1 MFDIDAYPHLLREFS
16 RYKSVVQGRSP
27 KTVEEYL
34 IDLRTFTRYLW
45 SREKS
50 LPTDREALEVMDIS
64 DVPDDFYFGVT
75 TDNIYD
81 FLFFTERT
89 LANSASARSRKLSA
103 IRSLYK
109 YLTQKTHQLDK
120 NPAADI
126 DSPRLKKSLPKH
138 LTVNE
143 SIALLEAVKNNTE
156 NKHRIRDYTIIT
168 MFLNCGMRLSE
179 LCSINFSDLDPELR
193 SLRVVGKGSKERII
207 YLNDACRAA
216 LNDYIPV
223 RLAEHTEGQRESALF
238 ISSRGQRIS
247 NKTVQYLVK
256 KHLGEAGLEYKHLS
270 THKLRHTAATLM
282 YQSGQVDIRVLK
294 DILGH
299 EQLNTTQIYTHI
311 SSESMAAAMEKN
323 PLASLDGAGSD
334 NVKPV
339 SYEEDDSETAGEN
352 GDSQ

>member
-1 MFDIDAYPHLLREFS
+1 MFDLDTYPHLLKDFS

-45 SREKS
+45 ARKKS
-50 LPTDREALEVMDIS
+50 LPTDRASLEAMDITN
-64 DVPDDFYFGVT
+64 VPDDFYFKVT
-75 TDNIYD
+75 TDDIYD
-81 FLFFTERT
+81 FLFFTEKILKNGAT
-89 LANSASARSRKLSA
+89 ARSRKLSA
-103 IRSLYK
+103 IRAFYK
-109 YLTQKTHQLDK
+109 YLTQKTHQMDK
-120 NPAADI
+120 NPAVDI
-126 DSPRLKKSLPKH
+126 DSPRLKKMLPKH

-143 SIALLEAVKNNTE
+143 SITLLETVKNNAE
-156 NKHRIRDYTIIT
+156 NKYRVRDFTIIT
-168 MFLNCGMRLSE
+168 LFLNCGMRLSE

-193 SLRVVGKGSKERII
+193 SMRVVGKGSKERII

-216 LNDYIPV
+216 LKDYIPV
-223 RLAEHTEGQRESALF
+223 RLAEHTDGERESALF

-311 SSESMAAAMEKN
+311 SSESMEEAMAKN
-323 PLASLDGAGSD
+323 PLANLGGVGELNIPKS
-334 NVKPV
+334 
-339 SYEEDDSETAGEN
+339 EDKKDE
-352 GDSQ
+352 SQ